1 MKIAASILI
10 SAAAALMATPASAQF
25 AKPEDAV
32 KYRQSVM
39 SVMSAHFGRIGA
51 MVNGKAP
58 YDAKAAVDNAQ
69 IVATMAK
76 LPWPAFSADTEKT
89 SMQNRA
95 KPEVFSNAAKFKE
108 NSEHLMTDT
117 GKLLAAA
124 QTNNLDNLKTA
135 FAATG
140 KTCKSCHDDFRKEAK

>member
-1 MKIAASILI
+1 MKIAASLVL
-10 SAAAALMATPASAQF
+10 AAAAAVLSTPASAQF

-39 SVMSAHFGRIGA
+39 SVMAAHFGRIGA
-51 MVNGKAP
+51 MTSGKAP
-58 YDAKAAVDNAQ
+58 YDAKAAIDNAV
-69 IVATMAK
+69 IVNTMAK

-89 SMQNRA
+89 TMQNRA
-95 KPEVFSNAAKFKE
+95 KPEVWSNAAKFKE
-108 NSEHLMTDT
+108 GGDNLAAEA

-135 FAATG
+135 FAAAG
-140 KTCKSCHDDFRKEAK
+140 KACKSCHDDFRKDQK

>member
-1 MKIAASILI
+1 MKIAASLVLAA
-10 SAAAALMATPASAQF
+10 SAAVLSSPASAQF

-39 SVMSAHFGRIGA
+39 SVMATHVGRIGA
-51 MVNGKAP
+51 MAQGKAP
-58 YDAKAAVDNAQ
+58 YDAKVAVDNAQ

-89 SMQNRA
+89 TAQNRA
-95 KPEVFSNAAKFKE
+95 KPEVWSNAAKFKE
-108 NSEHLMTDT
+108 DGDHLVTET

-124 QTNNLDNLKTA
+124 QTNNLDNLKNA

-140 KTCKSCHDDFRKEAK
+140 KACKSCHDDFRKEQK